1 MECCSSAQKPPSRA
15 EFLAQKLKNFQAY
28 LEPLCSS
35 DAQKAKVKEYAT
47 VDAAMPFLLQALA
60 LRSAGGL
67 DSAIETF
74 TAEEWKVDD
83 VAAFKAKVG
92 RYINMFCDVLST

>member
-1 MECCSSAQKPPSRA
+1 MECCSGAPTRAQ
-15 EFLAQKLKNFQAY
+15 FLAAKLKNFQAY
-28 LEPLCSS
+28 LEPLCSN
-35 DAQKAKVKEYAT
+35 DEQRARVKEYAT

-67 DSAIETF
+67 DGAIETF
-74 TAEEWKVDD
+74 TAEWKVDD
-83 VAAFKAKVG
+83 VAAFKVKVG